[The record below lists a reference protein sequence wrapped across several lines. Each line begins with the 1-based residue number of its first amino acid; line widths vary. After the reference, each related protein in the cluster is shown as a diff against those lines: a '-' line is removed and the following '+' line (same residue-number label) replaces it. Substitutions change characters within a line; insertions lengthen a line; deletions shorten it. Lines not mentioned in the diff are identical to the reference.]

1 MEFQRLEFPA
11 QFQRDSR
18 CALRLSSRL
27 HYTNIV
33 NAVAIGTKREYRQIR
48 IDSNQEASYT
58 FRTER
63 NRIEYE

>member
-1 MEFQRLEFPA
+1 MEFRRLEFLA

-18 CALRLSSRL
+18 YALRPSSRL

-33 NAVAIGTKREYRQIR
+33 NTVAIGTKREYRQIR
-48 IDSNQEASYT
+48 IDRNQAASYT
-58 FRTER
+58 FRTET

>member
-1 MEFQRLEFPA
+1 MEFRRLEFLA

-18 CALRLSSRL
+18 YALHLWSRL

-33 NAVAIGTKREYRQIR
+33 NAVAIGTKREYRQIW
-48 IDSNQEASYT
+48 IDRNQEASYT
-58 FRTER
+58 FRTET